1 VTTDGSPNAEEERR
15 GALVK
20 HDSSKH
26 GVTSRRQ
33 DLFDRLFD
41 DWPEVSRCPVVLWP
55 EHGLDSRA
63 VEEFTE
69 DGALLVR
76 VELAGV
82 DPEKDVEV
90 SVEDNILHIGA
101 QRREETKTEQR
112 NYVRRELRYGSFHRD
127 LPLPK
132 GIAEA
137 DVKASYKDG
146 IVRVPAPAEHP
157 APASVKIPIEK
168 G

>member
-1 VTTDGSPNAEEERR
+1 M
-15 GALVK
+15 ALVK
-20 HDSSKH
+20 HDRSKH
-26 GVTSRRQ
+26 EVTPRRQ
-33 DLFDRLFD
+33 DFFDRFFD
-41 DWPEVSRCPVVLWP
+41 DWPEIFRRPVVLWP
-55 EHGLDSRA
+55 ERGVDSIG

-69 DGALLVR
+69 DGTLVVR
-76 VELAGV
+76 VELAGI
-82 DPEKDVEV
+82 DPDKDIEV
-90 SVEDNILHIGA
+90 SAEDGVLHIGA
-101 QRREETKTEQR
+101 ERREEEKTEER